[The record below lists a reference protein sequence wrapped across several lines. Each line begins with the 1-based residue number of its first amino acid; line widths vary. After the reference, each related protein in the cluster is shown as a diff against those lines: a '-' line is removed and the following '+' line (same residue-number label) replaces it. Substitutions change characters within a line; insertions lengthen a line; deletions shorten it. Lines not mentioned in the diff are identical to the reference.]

1 MSKNEAFF
9 DFCGTVEDPLK
20 SESVVEGKDN
30 IFLKARKIISERHM
44 ISKSRKK
51 FSQLYSKPSEFVF
64 NKIYDKN
71 KKETSKIENI
81 ITPFQRI
88 RQISDNKKKFILNKI
103 KNTHVVKEGLNL
115 KNVIKAVEIKP
126 LNLEK
131 VSQFSISSEMKKY
144 TVYSSF
150 DSKNIIK
157 QSKLNK
163 SSKLIFG
170 KCISER
176 TKTNSK
182 ASDNIDLLLNGLNL
196 QQSITFNKNF
206 QDNSDKTTTED
217 NIVSHFRLSETKLP
231 KIHGKLIHFNS
242 IQTNVYNANY

>member
-1 MSKNEAFF
+1 MNTNEVYF
-9 DFCGTVEDPLK
+9 DFCGTGDDPLQ
-20 SESVVEGKDN
+20 SESIIEGKDN
-30 IFLKARKIISERHM
+30 IFLKARKIISERQM
-44 ISKSRKK
+44 ISKSRKQ
-51 FSQLYSKPSEFVF
+51 FSQLNSKPSEFVF

-71 KKETSKIENI
+71 KMESSKIDNI

-103 KNTHVVKEGLNL
+103 KTTHIVKNGLSL
-115 KNVIKAVEIKP
+115 KNVNKVLEVKP

-131 VSQFSISSEMKKY
+131 VSQFSISSEIKKS
-144 TVYSSF
+144 TVFSSF
-150 DSKNIIK
+150 DIKNTIK
-157 QSKLNK
+157 YNKLNK
-163 SSKLIFG
+163 SSKLIFS

-182 ASDNIDLLLNGLNL
+182 ASDNLDLLLNGLNL

-206 QDNSDKTTTED
+206 QDNSDKKTTED
-217 NIVSHFRLSETKLP
+217 NLVSHFRLSETKLP

-242 IQTNVYNANY
+242 IQMNVHIANF